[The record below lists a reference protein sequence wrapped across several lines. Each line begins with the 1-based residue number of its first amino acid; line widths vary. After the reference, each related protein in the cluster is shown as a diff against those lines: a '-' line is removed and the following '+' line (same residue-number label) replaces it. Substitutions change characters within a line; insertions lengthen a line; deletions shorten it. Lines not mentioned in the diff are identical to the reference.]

1 MNTSMFMF
9 AALPENMWPLVCLIG
24 IAVVFVGLI
33 AIIGLVEGLTFVC
46 NKILAKGEAKKPAQA
61 SAPAPTPAVSSAAVE
76 NRGEILAAVCAAVA
90 EEEGTDIS
98 AIRVISFK
106 KVQ

>member
-1 MNTSMFMF
+1 
-9 AALPENMWPLVCLIG
+9 L
-24 IAVVFVGLI
+24 
-33 AIIGLVEGLTFVC
+33 VC
-46 NKILAKGEAKKPAQA
+46 NKSLAKGEANKPAQA
-61 SAPAPTPAVSSAAVE
+61 SAPAPAPAVSSEAVE

-90 EEEGTDIS
+90 EEEGADIS

>member
-1 MNTSMFMF
+1 MGTMFLF
-9 AALPENMWPLVCLIG
+9 GAIAWPLVCLIG
-24 IAVVFVGLI
+24 IVVVFIGL
-33 AIIGLVEGLTFVC
+33 ACIIGLVELLTLVC
-46 NKILAKGEAKKPAQA
+46 NKILGKGEK
-61 SAPAPTPAVSSAAVE
+61 SAPAKSESPVAVAPQASTAIE

-106 KVQ
+106 KL

>member
-1 MNTSMFMF
+1 MNTSMFLF
-9 AALPENMWPLVCLIG
+9 AALPDDMWPLVCLIG
-24 IAVVFVGLI
+24 VVVVFIGL
-33 AIIGLVEGLTFVC
+33 ATIIGLVELLTLVC
-46 NKILAKGEAKKPAQA
+46 NKILAKGEAKRPAVA
-61 SAPAPTPAVSSAAVE
+61 SAPAPSTTASTTIE

>member
-1 MNTSMFMF
+1 MNTSMFLF
-9 AALPENMWPLVCLIG
+9 AALSEDMWPIVCLMG

-33 AIIGLVEGLTFVC
+33 CIIGLVELLSFVC
-46 NKILAKGEAKKPAQA
+46 NKLAKSEAKPAQA
-61 SAPAPTPAVSSAAVE
+61 NAPAPQAVSSAAIE

>member
-1 MNTSMFMF
+1 MNTMFLFGAM
-9 AALPENMWPLVCLIG
+9 AWPLVCLIG
-24 IAVVFVGLI
+24 VGVVFVGLVC
-33 AIIGLVEGLTFVC
+33 IIGLVELLTLVC
-46 NKILAKGEAKKPAQA
+46 NKILAKGDTKKTSQAA
-61 SAPAPTPAVSSAAVE
+61 SAPAPASVASTTIE